1 MRVAQG
7 GVGLRKSGAP
17 RVCLTE
23 GCGVRVRGK
32 RKCRRCY
39 QEARYRANRAEIR
52 AKRRGHGNDRTR
64 GARATLKSIVSLT
77 MSTVRR
83 NEARLNQ
90 LEAFLGIHVPE
101 LPQDARSIQTVLDEL
116 ARPVEGDRVVDAGY
130 LYCWSGVFFGVSDA
144 YLKSV
149 GALLNSSEPWRPFLD
164 LANTVSR
171 TLHEV
176 GTEALKSSAE
186 LEFAEKC
193 YRSACL
199 HLWFMAHRA
208 ATGASEKRSPV
219 EEIYELIA
227 NRPRVLAQMPGVDRR
242 AARARVSTLK
252 TPRVG
257 DGEELGQR
265 TNRIEPMSAEVE
277 GARRL
282 FEEETREGGG
292 NDVQD

>member
-1 MRVAQG
+1 
-7 GVGLRKSGAP
+7 
-17 RVCLTE
+17 
-23 GCGVRVRGK
+23 
-32 RKCRRCY
+32 
-39 QEARYRANRAEIR
+39 
-52 AKRRGHGNDRTR
+52 
-64 GARATLKSIVSLT
+64 

-130 LYCWSGVFFGVSDA
+130 LYCWSAVFFGVSDA

-149 GALLNSSEPWRPFLD
+149 GALLKSSEPWSPFLN
-164 LANTVSR
+164 LANSVSR

-176 GTEALKSSAE
+176 GTEALASSAE

-199 HLWFMAHRA
+199 RLWCMAHRA
-208 ATGASEKRSPV
+208 ATGAPEKRSPV

-227 NRPRVLAQMPGVDRR
+227 NRPRVLGRMPGSTRR
-242 AARARVSTLK
+242 AARRGASTLK
-252 TPRVG
+252 TPRDG
-257 DGEELGQR
+257 DGEELGQP
-265 TNRIEPMSAEVE
+265 TMRIEPISSEVE
-277 GARRL
+277 GPRRL
-282 FEEETREGGG
+282 FEKETGEGGG
-292 NDVQD
+292 NNVQD